1 MKTRKIPMR
10 MCLGCS
16 ERKEKRELIRVVR
29 DTDGNVNVDYTGKMN
44 GRGAY
49 LCHDPKCFKKS
60 IKSNAL
66 SRALGVPVGEE
77 ILEQLKENYES
88 PEN

>member
-10 MCLGCS
+10 MCLACN
-16 ERKEKRELIRVVR
+16 ERKEKKDLIRVVR
-29 DTDGNVNVDYTGKMN
+29 SVDGKVVIDYSGKLS

-49 LCHDPKCFKKS
+49 ICHDVKCFKKC

-66 SRALGVPVGEE
+66 SRALEVPVGEE
-77 ILEQLKENYES
+77 ILEQLKENYE
-88 PEN
+88 PTED